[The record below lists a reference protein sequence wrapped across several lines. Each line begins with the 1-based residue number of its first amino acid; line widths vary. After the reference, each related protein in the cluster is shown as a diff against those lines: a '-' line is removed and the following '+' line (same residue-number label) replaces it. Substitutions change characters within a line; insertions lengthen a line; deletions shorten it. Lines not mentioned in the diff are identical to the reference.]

1 MKRKSRVLFAV
12 LLIGILAVMSA
23 CGGKDKK
30 EEVKTESAAAET
42 VTPTPTAAPTET
54 PTPAPTEKP
63 APEEEKPEAETETSA
78 SETEEAGENA
88 EEAEP
93 AEAEPAAPAASGDLP
108 VVTADPTDETVTEGN
123 SCLYIASADKADS
136 MEWYAVSPDGS
147 IDIPYTKINEHF
159 PYLEYA
165 VDEDEDA
172 LALYNIPADFDGWGS
187 YCRFKNSAGTVNSGT
202 AYTYVK
208 AVETEEA
215 EEAEE

>member
-1 MKRKSRVLFAV
+1 MIEGDTDGQVAETQYAFDDA
-12 LLIGILAVMSA
+12 GILGYALLP
-23 CGGKDKK
+23 
-30 EEVKTESAAAET
+30 ET
-42 VTPTPTAAPTET
+42 
-54 PTPAPTEKP
+54 
-63 APEEEKPEAETETSA
+63 
-78 SETEEAGENA
+78 
-88 EEAEP
+88 
-93 AEAEPAAPAASGDLP
+93 
-108 VVTADPTDETVTEGN
+108 DPTDETVTEGN